1 MVHMRFDWSQ
11 KMKRLVFVLFSLLSF
26 SACAGLKVF
35 ATVPEWGALAQ
46 EIGGKHVDVFTAT
59 GGLQDP
65 HHVEA
70 RPSLIAR
77 ARNADMVVATGAEL
91 EIGWLPVILRNSGNP
106 RVQPGQPGN
115 FEAAR
120 AVRMLEVPTRLDR
133 ADGDVHAGGNPHIQ
147 TDPRNI
153 LKVAEALAGRMA
165 QLDAANAAE
174 YQANFKKFA
183 ERWKAA
189 MAKWEAS
196 AAPLRGVHVVTQHKA
211 FPYLYD
217 WLGILEVAT
226 LEPKPGVEPAVSY
239 LSQVMN
245 NVATQKP
252 RMVIRAAWN
261 SPQPTEWFS
270 EHAHIPAVV
279 LPFTV
284 GGSDQARDLFSLF
297 DDTLAQL
304 LRASK

>member
-1 MVHMRFDWSQ
+1 
-11 KMKRLVFVLFSLLSF
+11 MKRLFFLFLMTLSL
-26 SACAGLKVF
+26 AAHADLKVF
-35 ATVPEWGALAQ
+35 ATVPEWGALTR
-46 EIGGKHVDVFTAT
+46 EIGGKHADVFTAT

-77 ARNADMVVATGAEL
+77 ARNADLVVSTGAEL
-91 EIGWLPVILRNSGNP
+91 EVGWLPIILRNSGNP

-120 AVRMLEVPTRLDR
+120 TVRMLEVPTRLDR

-147 TDPRNI
+147 NDPRNI
-153 LKVAEALAGRMA
+153 LKVGEALTARMA

-174 YQANFKKFA
+174 YQANLKNFT

-189 MAKWEAS
+189 IVKWEAS
-196 AAPLRGVHVVTQHKA
+196 AAPLRGMHVVTQHKA

-217 WLGILEVAT
+217 WLGIVEVAT

-239 LSQVMN
+239 LAQVMAD
-245 NVATQKP
+245 VATQKP

-261 SPQPTEWFS
+261 SPQPAEWFS

-284 GGSDQARDLFSLF
+284 GGSDQAKDLFSFF
-297 DDTLAQL
+297 DATLAQL
-304 LRASK
+304 LRANK

>member
-1 MVHMRFDWSQ
+1 
-11 KMKRLVFVLFSLLSF
+11 MKRLFFLFLMTLSL
-26 SACAGLKVF
+26 AAHADLKVF
-35 ATVPEWGALAQ
+35 ATVPEWGALTR
-46 EIGGKHVDVFTAT
+46 EIGGKHADVFTAT

-77 ARNADMVVATGAEL
+77 ARNADLVVSTGAEL
-91 EIGWLPVILRNSGNP
+91 EVGWLPVILRNSGNP

-147 TDPRNI
+147 NDPRNI
-153 LKVAEALAGRMA
+153 LKVGEALTARMV

-174 YQANFKKFA
+174 YQANFKNFT

-189 MAKWEAS
+189 MTKWEAS
-196 AAPLRGVHVVTQHKA
+196 AAPLRGMHVVTQHKA

-217 WLGILEVAT
+217 WLGIVEVAT

-239 LSQVMN
+239 LAQVMAD
-245 NVATQKP
+245 VVTQKP

-261 SPQPTEWFS
+261 SPQPAEWFS

-284 GGSDQARDLFSLF
+284 GGSDQAKDLFSFF

-304 LRASK
+304 LRANK

>member
-1 MVHMRFDWSQ
+1 
-11 KMKRLVFVLFSLLSF
+11 MKRLFFLFLTTLSL
-26 SACAGLKVF
+26 AAHADLKVF
-35 ATVPEWGALAQ
+35 ATVPEWGALAH
-46 EIGGKHVDVFTAT
+46 EIGGKHADVFTAT

-65 HHVEA
+65 HRVEA

-77 ARNADMVVATGAEL
+77 ARNADLVVATGAEL

-133 ADGDVHAGGNPHIQ
+133 AEGDVHAGGNPHIQ
-147 TDPRNI
+147 NDPRNI
-153 LKVAEALAGRMA
+153 LKAGEALAARMA
-165 QLDAANAAE
+165 QLDAANAVE
-174 YQANFKKFA
+174 YQANFNSFTG
-183 ERWKAA
+183 RWKAA
-189 MAKWEAS
+189 MTKWEAN
-196 AAPLRGVHVVTQHKA
+196 AAPLRGMHVVTQHKA

-217 WLGILEVAT
+217 WLGIVEVAT

-245 NVATQKP
+245 DVATQKP

-284 GGSDQARDLFSLF
+284 GGSDQAKDLFSFF

>member
-1 MVHMRFDWSQ
+1 
-11 KMKRLVFVLFSLLSF
+11 MKRLIFALLS
-26 SACAGLKVF
+26 SLSLAAHADLKVF
-35 ATVPEWGALAQ
+35 ATVPEWGALVK
-46 EIGGKHVDVFTAT
+46 EIGGKHADVFTAT

-65 HHVEA
+65 HRVEA

-77 ARNADMVVATGAEL
+77 ARNADLVVATGAGL
-91 EIGWLPVILRNSGNP
+91 EISWLPVILRNSANP

-120 AVRMLEVPTRLDR
+120 TVRMLEVPTRLDR

-147 TDPRNI
+147 NDPRNI
-153 LKVAEALAGRMA
+153 LKVGEALTARMA
-165 QLDAANAAE
+165 QLDAANATE
-174 YQANFKKFA
+174 YQANFKNFT

-189 MAKWEAS
+189 IVKWEAS
-196 AAPLRGVHVVTQHKA
+196 AAPLRGMHVVTQHKA

-217 WLGILEVAT
+217 WLGIVEVAT

-239 LSQVMN
+239 LAQVMAD
-245 NVATQKP
+245 VATQKP

-261 SPQPTEWFS
+261 SPQPAEWFS

-284 GGSDQARDLFSLF
+284 GGSDQAKDLFSFF

-304 LRASK
+304 LRANK

>member
-1 MVHMRFDWSQ
+1 
-11 KMKRLVFVLFSLLSF
+11 MKRLFFLFLMTLSL
-26 SACAGLKVF
+26 AAHAGLKVF
-35 ATVPEWGALAQ
+35 ATVPEWGALTR
-46 EIGGKHVDVFTAT
+46 EIGGKHADVFTAT

-77 ARNADMVVATGAEL
+77 ARNADLVISTGAEL
-91 EIGWLPVILRNSGNP
+91 EVGWLPIILRNSGNP

-120 AVRMLEVPTRLDR
+120 TVRMLEVPTRLDR

-147 TDPRNI
+147 NDPRNI
-153 LKVAEALAGRMA
+153 LKVGEALTARMA

-174 YQANFKKFA
+174 YQANFKNFT

-189 MAKWEAS
+189 IVKWEAS
-196 AAPLRGVHVVTQHKA
+196 AAPLRGMHVVTQHKA

-217 WLGILEVAT
+217 WLGIIEVAT

-239 LSQVMN
+239 LAQVMAD
-245 NVATQKP
+245 VATQKP

-261 SPQPTEWFS
+261 SPQPAEWFS

-284 GGSDQARDLFSLF
+284 GGSDQAKDLFSFF
-297 DDTLAQL
+297 DATLAQL
-304 LRASK
+304 LRANK

>member
-26 SACAGLKVF
+26 SACADLKVF

>member
-1 MVHMRFDWSQ
+1 
-11 KMKRLVFVLFSLLSF
+11 MKRLIFILFSLLPL
-26 SACAGLKVF
+26 AAHADLKVL

-46 EIGGKHVDVFTAT
+46 EIGGKHADVFIAT

-65 HHVEA
+65 HRVQA

-77 ARNADMVVATGAEL
+77 ARNADLVVATGAEL
-91 EIGWLPVILRNSGNP
+91 EIGWLPIILRNSGNP
-106 RVQPGQPGN
+106 RVQPGRPGN

-153 LKVAEALAGRMA
+153 LKVGEALTARMA
-165 QLDAANAAE
+165 QLDAANANG
-174 YQANFKKFA
+174 YQANFKSFA

-196 AAPLRGVHVVTQHKA
+196 AAPLRGMHVVTQHKA

-217 WLGILEVAT
+217 WLGIVEVAT

-245 NVATQKP
+245 DVATQKP

-270 EHAHIPAVV
+270 EHAHIPGVV

-284 GGSDQARDLFSLF
+284 GGSNQAKDLFSLF
-297 DDTLAQL
+297 DDTVAQL
-304 LRASK
+304 LRVSN